1 MNLQYLK
8 LILNGSWKYKDEES
22 HPNNKKNRI
31 LMRIERWFV
40 IGAVWIKSMREKN
53 NELTIMEW

>member
-31 LMRIERWFV
+31 LMRIERLFV
-40 IGAVWIKSMREKN
+40 IRAV
-53 NELTIMEW
+53 